1 MFLDFLKVEGSFEEQ
16 AKQYLIKVMQ
26 DAQWIQ
32 DNLRHFIDFQIERV
46 RYGEVSKDIWSIFV
60 DFYPRL
66 FSLQNLLL

>member
-1 MFLDFLKVEGSFEEQ
+1 VFLDFLKVEGSFEEQ

-46 RYGEVSKDIWSIFV
+46 RYGEVSKDI
-60 DFYPRL
+60 
-66 FSLQNLLL
+66 